1 MPDVKFRISAEL
13 TGKFTVEGKIR
24 KHRVV
29 LDEPADLGGDDKGP
43 NPVEILL
50 LAQAG
55 CILMVGRVV
64 ATEMGINIKSF
75 RVDVSGSLNPE
86 KFIGKP
92 TSDRTGLKEVE
103 VVVHIDADADRQTL
117 EKWLK
122 AVEERCPIKDNL
134 ANPTP
139 VKVRLA

>member
-1 MPDVKFRISAEL
+1 LADLKFRVSASL

-24 KHRVV
+24 KHTVL

-43 NPVEILL
+43 NPVELIL

-64 ATEMGINIKSF
+64 AMEMGFNINSF
-75 RVDVSGSLNPE
+75 KIDVVGVLNPE
-86 KFIGKP
+86 KFMGKE
-92 TSDRTGLKEVE
+92 TQDRAGLKEITLK
-103 VVVHIDADADRQTL
+103 VHIDADADRDTL

-122 AVEERCPIKDNL
+122 TVEERCPVKDNL
-134 ANPTP
+134 VNTTP
-139 VKVRLA
+139 VKVELA